1 LAKTERKREKRLA
14 SRVVARVSRAPLR
27 GAGASAQASGGLV
40 LGVVAQADER
50 GIWVELPGQARRA
63 VEARVMTPPGAPA
76 PRPTLRPGQ
85 TVVLMIDR
93 SRGAAPILL
102 GVLQPLS
109 PSSPE
114 PERRLELEAQDEIV
128 LRCGEASVVLRRNGR
143 IVVRGVYV
151 ETRARGVNRIKGGS
165 VSIN

>member
-1 LAKTERKREKRLA
+1 
-14 SRVVARVSRAPLR
+14 
-27 GAGASAQASGGLV
+27 V
-40 LGVVAQADER
+40 LGVVAHADES
-50 GIWVELPGQARRA
+50 GIWVERPGQARPA
-63 VEARVMTPPGAPA
+63 VQARVMTPPGVPAPA
-76 PRPTLRPGQ
+76 LRPALRPGQ

-102 GVLQPLS
+102 GVLQPIS
-109 PSSPE
+109 PRE